1 MSTFNGDQHSP
12 GPARGAH
19 VHDPRLAAA
28 PPGAP
33 TLRESRDGWLRD
45 GRRRQLS
52 PDTRQSYRES
62 TDEFLAVVG
71 PQRTTDSLAAEDL
84 DRYLVALN
92 SASRARG
99 ALSIATQGARIA
111 RVRAWLNWA
120 WRAGDLMTAL
130 GGQCRPPSVPV
141 TTPPPLPLAQIRSML
156 GRVSL
161 RNQVLL
167 LILLD
172 TGLRI
177 GDALR
182 LRRTDLCHMQDG
194 QPYFE
199 VAISKTH
206 SGGQAPISAAT
217 ERVLRVYLHRE
228 FPRLWT
234 ATWGAR
240 PCPAEAFV
248 FFSTRRWGRPTD
260 RRSVEKLCARL
271 KQATGWVGKC
281 SPQIFRH
288 TAGNFA
294 AEMGLNEVRIAQY
307 LGHRTLKMVKRYTG
321 KVNIIREFDAVS
333 PVNALGDIPSAV
345 CQRPRQV
352 VRAKAMKGSLG
363 SRAAVRSDGKVA
375 ERARFELA
383 TRVTPRTAFPVL
395 RPRPD

>member
-1 MSTFNGDQHSP
+1 
-12 GPARGAH
+12 
-19 VHDPRLAAA
+19 
-28 PPGAP
+28 
-33 TLRESRDGWLRD
+33 
-45 GRRRQLS
+45 LS

-71 PQRTTDSLAAEDL
+71 PQWTADSLTAEDL
-84 DRYLVALN
+84 DRYLMALN

-99 ALSIATQGARIA
+99 PLSVATQGARIA

-120 WRAGDLMTAL
+120 WREGDLMTAL
-130 GGQCRPPSVPV
+130 GGQLRPPSVPV

-182 LRRTDLCHMQDG
+182 LRRTDFCHMQDG

-199 VAISKTH
+199 VAVSKTH
-206 SGGQAPISAAT
+206 SGGQAPISVTT
-217 ERVLRVYLHRE
+217 ERVLRRYLHRE
-228 FPRLWT
+228 FPRLWP
-234 ATWGAR
+234 AAWGAR
-240 PCPAEAFV
+240 PCPANALI
-248 FFSTRRWGRPTD
+248 FFSTRRWGHPID

-271 KQATGWVGKC
+271 KETTGWAGKC
-281 SPQIFRH
+281 SPHIFRH
-288 TAGNFA
+288 TVGNFA

-321 KVNIIREFDAVS
+321 KVSVIREFDAVS
-333 PVNALGDIPSAV
+333 PVNALGDIPAAV
-345 CQRPRQV
+345 GQRPRQV
-352 VRAKAMKGSLG
+352 VRAERMKGAPC
-363 SRAAVRSDGKVA
+363 SRARSSPMVRWRSGRDSNS
-375 ERARFELA
+375 RRELPRVQHFQCCA
-383 TRVTPRTAFPVL
+383 LDQTRRPL
-395 RPRPD
+395 RRL

>member
-1 MSTFNGDQHSP
+1 MATSQVRNPSEVLTCMTDAPQP
-12 GPARGAH
+12 Y
-19 VHDPRLAAA
+19 RLLPQLSENAAMA
-28 PPGAP
+28 GF
-33 TLRESRDGWLRD
+33 RD

-62 TDEFLAVVG
+62 TDEFLTVVG
-71 PQRTTDSLAAEDL
+71 PHRTTDALTAGDL
-84 DRYLVALN
+84 DRYLVTLN
-92 SASRARG
+92 SGARARG
-99 ALSIATQGARIA
+99 PLSLATQGARIA

-120 WRAGDLMTAL
+120 WREGDLMTAL
-130 GGQCRPPSVPV
+130 GRRFKPPSVPV

-177 GDALR
+177 GDALS

-206 SGGQAPISAAT
+206 SGGQAPISATT
-217 ERVLRVYLHRE
+217 ERLLRRYLLRE
-228 FPRLWT
+228 FPRLWP
-234 ATWGAR
+234 AAWGAR
-240 PCPAEAFV
+240 LCPADAFL
-248 FFSTRRWGRPTD
+248 FFSTRCWGQPID

-271 KQATGWVGKC
+271 KQATGWAGKC
-281 SPQIFRH
+281 SPHIFRH

-294 AEMGLNEVRIAQY
+294 AELGLNEVRIAQY

-321 KVNIIREFDAVS
+321 KVSVIRDFDAVS
-333 PVNALGDIPSAV
+333 PVNALGELPPAV
-345 CQRPRQV
+345 GQRPRQV
-352 VRAKAMKGSLG
+352 ERAKTKKG
-363 SRAAVRSDGKVA
+363 AAIRRVAFQSGDEVA

-383 TRVTPRTAFPVL
+383 TRVTPRTAFPV
-395 RPRPD
+395 